1 MPITFFFDLLIRA
14 HTGSF
19 AIVYR
24 GVNLE
29 DIKLGQ
35 IFGSSKDGSWAL
47 VDARNFGFFD
57 LLIRAHTGSFANVY
71 GGTTFE
77 NIKLGQIFGSSKR
90 WVMGPS

>member
-1 MPITFFFDLLIRA
+1 MYGGA
-14 HTGSF
+14 
-19 AIVYR
+19 
-24 GVNLE
+24 NLE

-71 GGTTFE
+71 GGANLE
-77 NIKLGQIFGSSKR
+77 DIKLGQIFGSSKDGS
-90 WVMGPS
+90 WALVDAHNFFF